1 MGQAET
7 DRRFEMKGLRA
18 GFGLALGAGVGV
30 VAGLMVTDD
39 AWIWWLLVGAAV
51 GLVIGA
57 VMDSQSRRD

>member
-1 MGQAET
+1 
-7 DRRFEMKGLRA
+7 MKGLRA